1 MEFNVASWF
10 VNGLKGLFVIQTHQ
24 LRLLCPKELLSVF
37 WRRSW
42 YSIKPNPRSRLAPGE
57 WFALRRWLFGGNRV
71 PLESNK
77 IGFSYSLLDDRW

>member
-42 YSIKPNPRSRLAPGE
+42 YSIKPNPRSRLAPG
-57 WFALRRWLFGGNRV
+57 
-71 PLESNK
+71 
-77 IGFSYSLLDDRW
+77 